1 MQATYFVQRID
12 PKMFLV
18 VIYESKKSEKDAY
31 TIKFMNELTMDLKCG
46 KIFSSLKTTK

>member
-18 VIYESKKSEKDAY
+18 AIYESKKSEKDAY
-31 TIKFMNELTMDLKCG
+31 TAKFMMEITMDLKCG
-46 KIFSSLKTTK
+46 KIFSALKTTK